1 MNWRNVEDGMAGTG
15 RNDRYSGVAQALHW
29 LTAILV
35 LAAFIAAE
43 GGPESRVYSPE
54 RDGQRILH
62 ESLGLA
68 VLALVVVRIVWRL
81 LDRAPDG
88 APMPRW
94 MTLSATLTHGL
105 LYLLLFA
112 VPLTA
117 VFGAWLEGHALNTY
131 LLAEIPSPLAPAH
144 DLGAWLTE
152 LHTLIGDAILWL
164 AGLHAVAA
172 LFHHFVLRDKV
183 LLAMLPGRK

>member
-1 MNWRNVEDGMAGTG
+1 MARSG
-15 RNDRYSGVAQALHW
+15 RNDRYSGLAQALHW

-43 GGPESRVYSPE
+43 GGSESRVYSPE

-68 VLALVVVRIVWRL
+68 VLALVVIRIVWRL
-81 LDRAPDG
+81 LDRGPAT

-94 MTLSATLTHGL
+94 MTLASALTHGL

-131 LLAEIPSPLAPAH
+131 LFAAIPSPLAPSH

-152 LHTLIGDAILWL
+152 LHELLGDVIIWL

-183 LLAMLPGRK
+183 LVAMLPRWK

>member
-1 MNWRNVEDGMAGTG
+1 MAHI
-15 RNDRYSGVAQALHW
+15 RSSERYGGIAQALHW

-68 VLALVVVRIVWRL
+68 VLALVAVRIVWRR
-81 LDRAPDG
+81 LDRVPDHG
-88 APMPRW
+88 PMPRW
-94 MTLSATLTHGL
+94 MTLSSALTHGL

-117 VFGAWLEGHALNTY
+117 IFGAWWQGHALNTY
-131 LLAEIPSPLAPAH
+131 LFAEIPAPFAPFH
-144 DLGAWLTE
+144 DLGDALTE
-152 LHTLIGDAILWL
+152 IHETLGDVIIWL
-164 AGLHAVAA
+164 AGLHAAAA
-172 LFHHFVLRDKV
+172 LFHHFILRDKV
-183 LLAMLPGRK
+183 LVAMLPRRK

>member
-1 MNWRNVEDGMAGTG
+1 MAGIG
-15 RNDRYSGVAQALHW
+15 RNDRYSGFAQALHW

-35 LAAFIAAE
+35 LAAFITAE
-43 GGPESRVYSPE
+43 GGSESRVYSPE

-68 VLALVVVRIVWRL
+68 VLALVAVRILWR
-81 LDRAPDG
+81 RFSGVPDHG
-88 APMPRW
+88 PMPRW
-94 MTLSATLTHGL
+94 MTLSSALTHGL

-117 VFGAWLEGHALNTY
+117 VFGAWFEGHALNTY
-131 LLAEIPSPLAPAH
+131 LFAEIPSPLAPSH

-152 LHTLIGDAILWL
+152 AHELLGDVIIWL

-172 LFHHFVLRDKV
+172 LFHHFVLRDRILV
-183 LLAMLPGRK
+183 AMLPRRK